1 MEEKK
6 TWSRCYT
13 AAIVSAVGLVC
24 YLNTLQADFVYDDR

>member
-6 TWSRCYT
+6 IWSRSYT